1 MKASKL
7 DMLSKSEE
15 IKMKDDEELNEFY
28 AHLNDIVIR
37 VLILG
42 ADCWQSDCKENLE
55 IFTWEV

>member
-1 MKASKL
+1 VKASKL

-15 IKMKDDEELNEFY
+15 IKMKDDEALNEFY

-42 ADCWQSDCKENLE
+42 ADC
-55 IFTWEV
+55 